1 MLFYKWWFYGMK
13 NVSFK
18 EIFLCTSLVSTRIDL
33 ETPNPMAAAKIAKHR
48 NVFILRLKEITW
60 RCVHNKKKLYQYFN
74 NIAVFL

>member
-1 MLFYKWWFYGMK
+1 MK

-48 NVFILRLKEITW
+48 NVFILRLKEMKHEDVFIT
-60 RCVHNKKKLYQYFN
+60 KKNYI
-74 NIAVFL
+74 NILII